1 MYMSS
6 DHGGRHT
13 SMIGSGNGLRK
24 NPALQ
29 RLLSERFGMKLLIPV
44 HREEAAFGAALTG
57 MTAAGLAEN
66 IEQAQKLI
74 SYE

>member
-1 MYMSS
+1 
-6 DHGGRHT
+6 
-13 SMIGSGNGLRK
+13 
-24 NPALQ
+24 
-29 RLLSERFGMKLLIPV
+29 MKLLIPV